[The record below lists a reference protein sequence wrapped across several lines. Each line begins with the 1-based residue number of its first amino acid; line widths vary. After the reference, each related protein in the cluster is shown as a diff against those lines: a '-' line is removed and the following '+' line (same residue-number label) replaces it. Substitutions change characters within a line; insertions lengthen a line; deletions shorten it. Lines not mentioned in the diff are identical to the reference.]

1 MGRQQLRIR
10 VSPVGLLEVVD
21 PGFDCLDLIRA
32 VDPGFRIRRQPLPTN
47 PEPKFLAARRRRAGR
62 CPDELR
68 QMSIDA
74 LTTLH
79 SQVVG
84 GMLNPDHG
92 ASLLDL
98 KIEISGRYLQS
109 CVLCG
114 HRCGVDRTREETGVC
129 GLGTE
134 ATVAEH
140 FVHIAEE
147 SPINPSLLV
156 SLAGCGL
163 RCRYCQQWKLLA
175 PSKVPGDPL
184 DGRLWRS
191 LDVDGA
197 RSLSFAGGN
206 PDESLFAVLRFLR
219 EAPEEW
225 SLPVVWNNHAYCTPE
240 VLDLLEGVVDVYL
253 PDLKYGNNECGLRWS
268 GVPAYFDLARQVI
281 AQMLRQNVP
290 VIVRM
295 LVLPGHV
302 CCCHLPALRRLA
314 ERATKDLRLS
324 VRGQYCPDWRIAQI
338 DGAMSARPQP
348 EEVEAVREEALRLGL
363 EVLDDPL
370 GLDPA
375 TEQEVVLSI

>member
-10 VSPVGLLEVVD
+10 VSPAGFLEVVD

-32 VDPGFRIRRQPLPTN
+32 VDPGFQIRRQALPTSS
-47 PEPKFLAARRRRAGR
+47 EPKFLAARRRRVGY
-62 CPDELR
+62 CPDELH
-68 QMSIDA
+68 QVSLDA

-84 GMLNPDHG
+84 GALTPDHG

-98 KIEISGRYLQS
+98 KIEIAGRYLRS

-114 HRCGVDRTREETGVC
+114 HHCGVDRTFGETGIC
-129 GLGTE
+129 GLGAE

-147 SPINPSLLV
+147 SPLNPTLLV

-175 PSKVPGDPL
+175 PSKISGAPL
-184 DGRLWRS
+184 DARLWRS

-219 EAPEEW
+219 EAPEDW

-240 VLDLLEGVVDVYL
+240 VLHLLEGVVDIYL

-268 GVPAYFDLARQVI
+268 GVPAYSDVAHQTIAR
-281 AQMLRQNVP
+281 MLRQDVP

-295 LVLPGHV
+295 LVLPGHFA
-302 CCCHLPALRRLA
+302 CCHVPALERLA
-314 ERATKDLRLS
+314 EVATNDLRLS
-324 VRGQYCPDWRIAQI
+324 VRGQYCPDWKIGNT
-338 DGAMSARPQP
+338 DGAMSGRPQP
-348 EEVEAVREEALRLGL
+348 EEVEAVRVEALRLGL
-363 EVLDDPL
+363 RVLDDPSGL
-370 GLDPA
+370 GPA
-375 TEQEVVLSI
+375 AGQEVAFSI

>member
-10 VSPVGLLEVVD
+10 VSPAGLLEVVD

-32 VDPGFRIRRQPLPTN
+32 VDPEFRIRRQALPTTT
-47 PEPKFLAARRRRAGR
+47 EPKFLSARRRRVG
-62 CPDELR
+62 CFPDELR
-68 QMSIDA
+68 QMSREA
-74 LTTLH
+74 LVSLH
-79 SQVVG
+79 TRVMAAMLDVG
-84 GMLNPDHG
+84 QG

-98 KIEISGRYLQS
+98 KIEIADRYIRS

-114 HRCGVDRTREETGVC
+114 HRCGVNRTRGETGIC
-129 GLGTE
+129 GLGPE

-163 RCRYCQQWKLLA
+163 RCRYCQQWKLLS
-175 PSKVPGDPL
+175 PSKVPGNPL
-184 DGRLWRS
+184 EPALWRS

-206 PDESLFAVLRFLR
+206 LDESLFAVLRFLR
-219 EAPEEW
+219 EAPEDW
-225 SLPVVWNNHAYCTPE
+225 RLPVVWNNHAYSTPE
-240 VLDLLEGVVDVYL
+240 ALDLLEGVVDAYL

-268 GVPAYFDLARQVI
+268 GVPAYSDVAGQAI

-290 VIVRM
+290 VIVRV

-302 CCCHLPALRRLA
+302 VCCHVPALRRLA
-314 ERATKDLRLS
+314 ESATNDLKLS
-324 VRGQYCPDWRIAQI
+324 IRGQYCRDWKINQTE
-338 DGAMSARPQP
+338 GAMSARPQL
-348 EEVEAVREEALRLGL
+348 EEVEAVRVEALRLGL
-363 EVLDDPL
+363 EVLDEAIGL
-370 GLDPA
+370 GP
-375 TEQEVVLSI
+375 TTQQEVAFSV